1 MKNEPVVASTFVVA
15 AAMACSSP
23 AAAHT
28 AVAKFHIR
36 FPEASIASSRSRQAT
51 FRPAATVRGVL
62 NSNGSASADVTE
74 TAFAFSNTIDFRRPH
89 RGAGATGAWRHP
101 NGSRPGQEQPS
112 SDLESAQQCAGGERR
127 HPRKD
132 LLDVVARGQSAF
144 RESATTPCLTA
155 RPFIIAA
162 GRASPPPL
170 VRCSEALRPAS
181 DSDACRSPS
190 QG

>member
-1 MKNEPVVASTFVVA
+1 MSLLLRPHSLWRPRWRVPRLRRRTPRSQSSIFAFRKRRLPA
-15 AAMACSSP
+15 AGHGKQHSDQRRRYGACSTVT
-23 AAAHT
+23 AA
-28 AVAKFHIR
+28 
-36 FPEASIASSRSRQAT
+36 PQ
-51 FRPAATVRGVL
+51 P
-62 NSNGSASADVTE
+62 E
-74 TAFAFSNTIDFRRPH
+74 TAFVFSNTIDFRRPH